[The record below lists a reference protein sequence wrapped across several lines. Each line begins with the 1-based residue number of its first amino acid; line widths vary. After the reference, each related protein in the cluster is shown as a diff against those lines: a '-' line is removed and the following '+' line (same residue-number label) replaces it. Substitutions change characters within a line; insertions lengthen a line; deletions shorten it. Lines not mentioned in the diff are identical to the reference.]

1 MDAAGAV
8 EQGFI
13 RGASAG
19 GQTLLNPGGAAG
31 RAKRAQMPDCCFNR
45 SSERKN
51 GKNYLKATAP
61 FGSN

>member
-31 RAKRAQMPDCCFNR
+31 RATPR
-45 SSERKN
+45 
-51 GKNYLKATAP
+51 
-61 FGSN
+61 